1 MGCNFL
7 CNFYEQKFSSS
18 TNFIYFFF
26 TKNID
31 FFYKIEETLR
41 GKNLKLKKKLKTQG
55 KNSKLKE
62 KTQGPGGFFHT

>member
-18 TNFIYFFF
+18 TNFIYFLTKILIFF
-26 TKNID
+26 QIEELNE
-31 FFYKIEETLR
+31 FKIEETLM

-55 KNSKLKE
+55 K
-62 KTQGPGGFFHT
+62 TQGAGGFFHT